1 MKQYKNRLIL
11 MAAVILSLSLSACG
25 GNTQSE
31 ESNTSTT
38 NQTEE
43 SVTVTSESDQA
54 TISSSVEEQQENVTT
69 ETNASTSQQ
78 EGEETM
84 NITLTVNGTTLTAEL
99 TDNSSAEALKEM
111 LADGPLTVEMSD
123 YAGMEKVGSLGK
135 SLPTNDEEITTDA
148 GDLILYQGDQLVI
161 YYAPNSW
168 NFTRL
173 GKIQDVTASEL
184 YEILGSGDVEV
195 TLALAE

>member
-1 MKQYKNRLIL
+1 MKRNKNRLVL
-11 MAAVILSLSLSACG
+11 MAAVILSFSLSACG
-25 GNTQSE
+25 GTTQSE
-31 ESNTSTT
+31 ESNASTT

-54 TISSSVEEQQENVTT
+54 AISSSVEEQQENVTT
-69 ETNASTSQQ
+69 ERNTGTSQH
-78 EGEETM
+78 EGEDTM

-99 TDNSSAEALKEM
+99 ADNSSAKALMEM

-123 YAGMEKVGSLGK
+123 YASMEKVGSLGK
-135 SLPTNDEEITTDA
+135 SLPTNDEEITTEA

-173 GKIQDVTASEL
+173 GKIQDVMASEL
-184 YEILGSGDVEV
+184 YDILGSGDVEV
-195 TLALAE
+195 TLTLAE